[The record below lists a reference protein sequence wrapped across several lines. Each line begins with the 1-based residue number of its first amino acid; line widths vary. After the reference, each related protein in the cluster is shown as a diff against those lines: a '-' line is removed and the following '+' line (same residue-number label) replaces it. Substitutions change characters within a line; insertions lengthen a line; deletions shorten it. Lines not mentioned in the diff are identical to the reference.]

1 MAQRFQRPRNA
12 SMSSKDSGDE
22 NYVSANVGHDL
33 KAKQFGG
40 IAE

>member
-22 NYVSANVGHDL
+22 NYVSANLGQGL

-40 IAE
+40 IAD

>member
-22 NYVSANVGHDL
+22 NYVSANIEHDR
-33 KAKQFGG
+33 KVKQFGG
-40 IAE
+40 IAD